1 MEGKQELAKK
11 IKLEEEEQQCPN
23 VASEPTR
30 SCAGKRSRRKTVYEK
45 AMTKRR
51 LEQERAKTRVTI
63 GAAFPRWRQLR
74 ESKCLKTDAM
84 VALFLLDR

>member
-1 MEGKQELAKK
+1 MEDKQKLAKK
-11 IKLEEEEQQCPN
+11 IKEEEQQCPN
-23 VASEPTR
+23 VPSEPMR
-30 SCAGKRSRRKTVYEK
+30 SGAGKRSRRKTVFEK
-45 AMTKRR
+45 AETKRR

-63 GAAFPRWRQLR
+63 GAAFLRWRQLR